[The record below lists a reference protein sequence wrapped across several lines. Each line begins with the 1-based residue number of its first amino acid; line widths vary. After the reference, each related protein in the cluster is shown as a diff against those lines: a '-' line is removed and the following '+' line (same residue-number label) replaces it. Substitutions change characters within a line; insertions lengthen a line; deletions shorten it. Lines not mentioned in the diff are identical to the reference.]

1 MKLIDLVKQLRNT
14 VPSQPRKPQPRNKT
28 LTQQAL
34 NLLGHLTVPVGLIG
48 ILGLGFVAENA
59 NLAINPTTGE
69 FYVKSAFVKPG
80 KSPKY
85 LVTISKDD
93 KSNTKQDDVVLE
105 ITDLWTR
112 GQFEAALLF
121 GEFQSVADENCPVTV
136 SYAGVDNNILS
147 INPLVIQSGTDL
159 TCEEQHTPD

>member
-1 MKLIDLVKQLRNT
+1 MKLLKQLRNT
-14 VPSQPRKPQPRNKT
+14 VPSQPRKPQPRNTT
-28 LTQQAL
+28 LTQQVV
-34 NLLGHLTVPVGLIG
+34 NVLGHLIVPVGLG
-48 ILGLGFVAENA
+48 AILTLGFVAENVS
-59 NLAINPTTGE
+59 LSINPTTGE

-121 GEFQSVADENCPVTV
+121 GEFQSVAGENCPVTV
-136 SYAGVDNNILS
+136 SYAGVDNNIWS
-147 INPLVIQSGTDL
+147 IHPFVLQSGTDL

>member
-14 VPSQPRKPQPRNKT
+14 VPSQPRKPQPRNTT

-34 NLLGHLTVPVGLIG
+34 NLLTVPGCVVGF
-48 ILGLGFVAENA
+48 LGFVFVAENA

-85 LVTISKDD
+85 LVTISKDN

-136 SYAGVDNNILS
+136 SYAGVDNNIFS